1 MKFVLG
7 TAAVAAAMAL
17 TAPAYAALIP
27 TGTVSVAVNSI
38 PAVHLNTSP
47 ATFGATNSL
56 TYQTAGTD
64 GFADVA
70 GHNGWLNGT
79 VNFSTTV
86 GATLAQSLAD
96 FFVFEDGHGGTYN
109 FSVTSVNTLS
119 YSVTPSQTA
128 LALVLLGT
136 TVNTNLGYDP
146 TATSFTL
153 SFNSTKQ
160 SPFSASAT
168 LGVDSVPEP
177 TSWALMLGGF
187 GLVGGVLRSTRK
199 KTSVVFA

>member
-1 MKFVLG
+1 MKYVLG

-17 TAPAYAALIP
+17 SAPAYATLIP
-27 TGTVSVAVNSI
+27 TGTVGVAVNSV
-38 PAVHLNTSP
+38 PTVHLDTSP
-47 ATFGATNSL
+47 ATFTATNGE
-56 TYQTAGTD
+56 TKETFGT
-64 GFADVA
+64 GAFADVA
-70 GHNGWLNGT
+70 NKYGWLNGT
-79 VNFSTTV
+79 VQFSKTV
-86 GATLAQSLAD
+86 GATLAESIAD
-96 FFVFEDGHGGTYN
+96 FFVFDDGHGGTYN

-153 SFNSTKQ
+153 SFNSTHK
-160 SPFSASAT
+160 SPWSASAT

-187 GLVGGVLRSTRK
+187 GLIGGVLRTTRK

>member
-1 MKFVLG
+1 MKYVLG

-17 TAPAYAALIP
+17 SAPAYATLIP
-27 TGTVSVAVNSI
+27 TGTVSVAVNSV
-38 PAVHLNTSP
+38 PTVHLNTTP
-47 ATFGATNSL
+47 ATFKVTNGATKENL
-56 TYQTAGTD
+56 GT
-64 GFADVA
+64 GAFADVT
-70 GHNGWLNGT
+70 GLDGSLNGT
-79 VNFSTTV
+79 VQFSKTV
-86 GATLAQSLAD
+86 GTTLVESLAD
-96 FFVFEDGHGGTYN
+96 FFVFDDGHGGTYN

-119 YSVTPSQTA
+119 YSKTAGQTA

-153 SFNSTKQ
+153 SFNSTNK
-160 SPFSASAT
+160 SPWSASAT

-187 GLVGGVLRSTRK
+187 GMIGGVLRTTRK